1 MWLCN
6 DCKNEFTE
14 PKMRKTTFES
24 EYGVS
29 HLFPTSHEYTIKE
42 CPVCGSDDIEEM
54 VQCDRCE
61 EFFREDDLIDTEE
74 MVGGNIG
81 LLCWDCARDC
91 EVGGLS

>member
-29 HLFPTSHEYTIKE
+29 HLFPTSHECTIKE
-42 CPVCGSDDIEEM
+42 CPVCGSDDIEELRECDICGEY
-54 VQCDRCE
+54 VPDYDLEDTTEAVNGGVGYACSQCRQ
-61 EFFREDDLIDTEE
+61 
-74 MVGGNIG
+74 
-81 LLCWDCARDC
+81 DCDI
-91 EVGGLS
+91 VFI

>member
-29 HLFPTSHEYTIKE
+29 HLFPTSHECTIKE
-42 CPVCGSDDIEEM
+42 CPVCGNDDIEELKECD
-54 VQCDRCE
+54 QCGE
-61 EFFREDDLIDTEE
+61 WFKEDELKDTDGAIN
-74 MVGGNIG
+74 GGCG
-81 LLCWDCARDC
+81 YLCSQCIQDGDI
-91 EVGGLS
+91 VFI